1 MHVADHRG
9 VEELDGL
16 VRAERD
22 GKARDRIRVVAMARA
37 GRSTPRIVEALKVPR
52 RTVQR
57 WVGRYNEQDVA
68 GLRHRKG
75 AGAKPRLKAD
85 QHGRLRARLD
95 AGPTPDADGT
105 CAWSGAAIVELLSKE
120 FGVVLKRDAVYK
132 LLHRMRYSW
141 LCPRPRHPKS
151 DAAAQD
157 AFKKTPTPR

>member
-22 GKARDRIRVVAMARA
+22 GKARDRLRVVAMARA
-37 GRSTPRIVEALKVPR
+37 GRSTPQIVEALKVPR

-57 WVGRYNEQDVA
+57 WVAHYNHQDVA

-85 QHGRLRARLD
+85 QHGRLRARPD

-105 CAWSGAAIVELLSKE
+105 CAWSGAAVAELLNKE
-120 FGVVLKRDAVYK
+120 FGVVPKRDAVYK
-132 LLHRMRYSW
+132 LLHRMNYSW

-151 DAAAQD
+151 DPAAQD
-157 AFKKTPTPR
+157 AFKKTSPPR

>member
-16 VRAERD
+16 VRAQSD
-22 GKARDRIRVVAMARA
+22 GKVRDRIRVVAMARA

-57 WVGRYNEQDVA
+57 WVELYNEQDVA
-68 GLRHRKG
+68 GLHHHKG
-75 AGAKPRLKAD
+75 AGAKPRLKDD
-85 QHGRLRARLD
+85 QHERLRARLD
-95 AGPTPDADGT
+95 AGPGAGDGT

-120 FGVVLKRDAVYK
+120 FDVVLKRDAVYK
-132 LLHRMRYSW
+132 LLHRMNYSW

-157 AFKKTPTPR
+157 AFKKTSTPK

>member
-22 GKARDRIRVVAMARA
+22 GKARDRIRVVAMAKA
-37 GRSTPRIVEALKVPR
+37 GRSTPRIVEALKVPG

-57 WVGRYNEQDVA
+57 WVERYNEQDVA
-68 GLRHRKG
+68 GLHHHKG
-75 AGAKPRLKAD
+75 AGAKPRLKDD
-85 QHGRLRARLD
+85 QHERLRARLD
-95 AGPTPDADGT
+95 AGPTADDGT
-105 CAWSGAAIVELLSKE
+105 CAWSGAAIVELLSRE
-120 FGVVLKRDAVYK
+120 FNVVLKRDAVYK
-132 LLHRMRYSW
+132 LLHRMNYSW

-157 AFKKTPTPR
+157 AFKKTSTPK

>member
-9 VEELDGL
+9 VEELDGQ
-16 VRAERD
+16 VRAKPD
-22 GKARDRIRVVAMARA
+22 GKARDRLRAVAMARA
-37 GRSTPRIVEALKVPR
+37 GRTTPQIVQALKLPR
-52 RTVQR
+52 RSVQR
-57 WVGRYNEQDVA
+57 WVEQYNEQDVA
-68 GLRHRKG
+68 GLHHHKG

-85 QHGRLRARLD
+85 QHERLRARLD
-95 AGPTPDADGT
+95 AGPTPADGT

-141 LCPRPRHPKS
+141 LCPRPRHPKA

-157 AFKKTPTPR
+157 AFKKTSTPR

>member
-1 MHVADHRG
+1 MHVADHHK

-22 GKARDRIRVVAMARA
+22 GKARDRLRVVAMAKA
-37 GRSTPRIVEALKVPR
+37 GQSTPQIVEALKVPR

-57 WVGRYNEQDVA
+57 WVAHYNDQDVA
-68 GLRHRKG
+68 GLRHRQG

-85 QHGRLRARLD
+85 QHERLRARLD
-95 AGPTPDADGT
+95 AGPTPADGT
-105 CAWSGAAIVELLSKE
+105 CAWSGATIVELLSKE
-120 FGVVLKRDAVYK
+120 FNVALKRDAVYK

-141 LCPRPRHPKS
+141 LCPRPRHPES

-157 AFKKTPTPR
+157 AFKKTSATR